1 MPITL
6 DETIRRAQAVETNY
20 GAAVADAGVAQALG
34 AGSQMLQPPAI
45 AVIGGLLICIVLS
58 LTPVVFFRLTKLGIS
73 NRCTVSIKWHD
84 GFIGSCRT
92 LCGCCKIWSARKLGP
107 QWW

>member
-45 AVIGGLLICIVLS
+45 AVIGGLLIWPFVL
-58 LTPVVFFRLTKLGIS
+58 F
-73 NRCTVSIKWHD
+73 H
-84 GFIGSCRT
+84 
-92 LCGCCKIWSARKLGP
+92 
-107 QWW
+107 

>member
-6 DETIRRAQAVETNY
+6 DETIRRAQAVEANY
-20 GAAVADAGVAQALG
+20 GAAVTDAGVAQALG

-58 LTPVVFFRLTKLGIS
+58 LIATPVVFFRLTKLGIS
-73 NRCTVSIKWHD
+73 NRYTVFD
-84 GFIGSCRT
+84 QV
-92 LCGCCKIWSARKLGP
+92 A
-107 QWW
+107 

>member
-6 DETIRRAQAVETNY
+6 DETIRRAQAVEANY
-20 GAAVADAGVAQALG
+20 GAAVTDAGVAQALG

-58 LTPVVFFRLTKLGIS
+58 LIATPVVFFRLTKIRHQQQVHS
-73 NRCTVSIKWHD
+73 FDQV
-84 GFIGSCRT
+84 
-92 LCGCCKIWSARKLGP
+92 A
-107 QWW
+107 